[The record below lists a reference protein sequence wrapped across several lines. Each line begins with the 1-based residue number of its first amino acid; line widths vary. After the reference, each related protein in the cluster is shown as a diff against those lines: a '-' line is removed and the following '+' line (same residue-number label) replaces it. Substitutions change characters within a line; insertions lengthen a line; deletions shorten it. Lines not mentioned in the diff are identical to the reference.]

1 MYSFGC
7 MSRVHSPFPTCA
19 CTFFCFRQWL
29 ACWTTLNRTN
39 GTDGQEGLNEDSS
52 WSDGRCIVS
61 ELWLLVTLMETQP
74 PPFNLFLQYVRSE
87 SSGPFLFFKKKSEV
101 WTSIGRTSA
110 FPNFFLGWCAIMQ
123 HISIGESKLTNI
135 PQALDEWGRMEG
147 IFPVQVTTGNDR
159 WVRYARSIFWSTI
172 PHEGSLQ
179 SIGKFFFSHAWT
191 FSICLNKLQP

>member
-1 MYSFGC
+1 MIGWTMHRVWTVAARYSYGDSTTTLQFVSAVC
-7 MSRVHSPFPTCA
+7 QVRIIW
-19 CTFFCFRQWL
+19 TFFF
-29 ACWTTLNRTN
+29 
-39 GTDGQEGLNEDSS
+39 S
-52 WSDGRCIVS
+52 
-61 ELWLLVTLMETQP
+61 
-74 PPFNLFLQYVRSE
+74 FFL
-87 SSGPFLFFKKKSEV
+87 KKSEV

>member
-1 MYSFGC
+1 MKIAHDRMDDASCLNCGC
-7 MSRVHSPFPTCA
+7 SLLLWRLNHHPSICFCSMS
-19 CTFFCFRQWL
+19 
-29 ACWTTLNRTN
+29 
-39 GTDGQEGLNEDSS
+39 GQNHLD
-52 WSDGRCIVS
+52 
-61 ELWLLVTLMETQP
+61 
-74 PPFNLFLQYVRSE
+74 
-87 SSGPFLFFKKKSEV
+87 LFFSFFFKKSEV

-110 FPNFFLGWCAIMQ
+110 FPIFFLGWCAIMQ

-147 IFPVQVTTGNDR
+147 IFPVQVTTGNER

-179 SIGKFFFSHAWT
+179 SIEKFFFSHAWT